1 MILEL
6 VLYMLAAAMTGC
18 TVHIAFL
25 DVGVLSLGMAFP
37 TVGDRLLFGISAFP
51 ALSGIYLGIYYFNGF
66 CRYIS
71 GDAPASL
78 TAFLAS
84 VLLLVLIAPSG
95 DGYMTEHGFGRIGRN
110 FSFHSF
116 GGIPRIVDRQFGFL
130 IPSE

>member
-1 MILEL
+1 MGPLKVNIHAEGSWMILEL

-66 CRYIS
+66 L
-71 GDAPASL
+71 SL
-78 TAFLAS
+78 
-84 VLLLVLIAPSG
+84 
-95 DGYMTEHGFGRIGRN
+95 HQR
-110 FSFHSF
+110 
-116 GGIPRIVDRQFGFL
+116 
-130 IPSE
+130 